1 MALPQAPGELVPP
14 IMALAFENFDAGQ
27 KIFRGWRKKVGAV
40 TQDGWLSVTII
51 TGIRR
56 DSPLHYRVA
65 IGISE
70 SYMKAATDDNRVLAM
85 VYRIHDMTPSSSRN
99 LDVLQEH
106 FRRAGSVFL
115 IPVAFNPVSP
125 DIEMTSKN
133 FDLGIKLSHLQ
144 FIPAWKVSENS
155 PLVSAMS
162 GITDPVLPSGVT
174 DAPFLQALE
183 RLKRN

>member
-1 MALPQAPGELVPP
+1 
-14 IMALAFENFDAGQ
+14 
-27 KIFRGWRKKVGAV
+27 
-40 TQDGWLSVTII
+40 
-51 TGIRR
+51 
-56 DSPLHYRVA
+56 
-65 IGISE
+65 
-70 SYMKAATDDNRVLAM
+70 MKAATDDNRVLAM